1 MRKFEQI
8 SSLDHQMSLA
18 GGLGPGSCTGWGQ
31 SWGPY
36 REVGLYSEVQAS
48 WVMITCGHRM
58 IDRHR

>member
-36 REVGLYSEVQAS
+36 REVGLYSEVKCI
-48 WVMITCGHRM
+48 MGNGHM
-58 IDRHR
+58 WIPPTD